1 MMQRILS
8 LLGSLRITVAGLFLL
23 LILTVWG
30 TLYQVD
36 FGLYQAQERFYQSWF
51 LMIGGVVPFPGA
63 QLVMLVLFINLLASI
78 LLLAVRGRLRW
89 GLIITHSGLLLML
102 AAGAVTFYLGR
113 EAHLSLVEGEGSNVA
128 QSYNEWELVLLPSG
142 GQGGRKLST
151 LPLRALRPG
160 REIPLPGGHLSL
172 RIEEVYRHSQPV
184 REAGET
190 SPVNASGFTGLQAR
204 PVNKEPAAD
213 QPGVLFI
220 LLEDGQERDRYLL
233 WAGDS
238 APTELRGD
246 AEHRALGLRRQRLL
260 LPAVIQLLDF
270 RRELHPGS
278 GIAKSYSSQV
288 LVQSN
293 EDSDRKVLISMNK
306 PLRLKGF
313 TFYQSSFSSAPGGRE
328 ISTLSVVQNYGRTM
342 PYLATGITVL
352 GMLLHFTGMLVTRLR
367 PRSEGRAV

>member
-8 LLGSLRITVAGLFLL
+8 LLGSLRITVVGLL
-23 LILTVWG
+23 LLLVLTVWG

-36 FGLYQAQERFYQSWF
+36 YGLYQAQARFYQSWF
-51 LMIGGVVPFPGA
+51 LMVGGVIPFPGA
-63 QLVMLVLFINLLASI
+63 QLVMLVLFVNMLASI
-78 LLLAVRGRLRW
+78 LLLALRGRLRW
-89 GLIITHSGLLLML
+89 GLIITHAGLLLML

-128 QSYNEWELVLLPSG
+128 QSYNEWELALLPSG
-142 GQGGRKLST
+142 AMGDRTIST

-160 REIPLPGGHLSL
+160 REIALPDGRQSL
-172 RIEEVYRHSQPV
+172 RVEEVRRHCQAV
-184 REAGET
+184 REAVEVA
-190 SPVNASGFTGLQAR
+190 PINASGFTSLQPKPA
-204 PVNKEPAAD
+204 NKEPAAD
-213 QPGVLFI
+213 LPGLIFTLV
-220 LLEDGQERDRYLL
+220 ENGQEKDRYLL
-233 WAGDS
+233 WAGDE
-238 APTELRGD
+238 APTVLHDGTRD
-246 AEHRALGLRRQRLL
+246 RRLGLRRQRLL

-306 PLRLKGF
+306 PLRLQGF

-367 PRSEGRAV
+367 HRSEGRAA